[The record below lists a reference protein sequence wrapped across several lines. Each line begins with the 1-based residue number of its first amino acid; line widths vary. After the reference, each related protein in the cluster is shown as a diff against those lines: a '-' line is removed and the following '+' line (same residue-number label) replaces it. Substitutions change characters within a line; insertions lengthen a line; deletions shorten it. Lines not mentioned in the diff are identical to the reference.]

1 MKFEYEEDIKD
12 KEVVAY
18 ISDHGHLYIRSVD
31 GIVGM
36 LADGEITHY
45 ETLSF
50 DREMVK
56 DNVVKKFY
64 KGDKIT
70 ITF

>member
-1 MKFEYEEDIKD
+1 MKFEYEKDNND

-18 ISDHGHLYIRSVD
+18 ITDLGHLYIRCNE

-36 LADGEITHY
+36 LTDGQIVHYDELYFDGEMD
-45 ETLSF
+45 L
-50 DREMVK
+50 